1 MEAQQMEASRGSAAR
16 ARWLLRGSSGLIAPA
31 GRLAVALAVF
41 LAAGQPEARAADA
54 RPNLL
59 WISAEDISAATVGC
73 YGGAAHTPRID
84 ALASEGIRYDKA
96 YSAAPVCAPSRS
108 AIITGIMPTTLGS
121 LPMRCRATPP
131 PFLVGF
137 PRLLREAGYFCTNNV
152 KTDYNLAAGFDAGW
166 NESSRKAHW
175 RNRPDPSQPFFAVFN
190 FTVSHESGLFAGA
203 EERAK
208 RRASLPA
215 AARRQAKGVR
225 VPPWYPDTPVV
236 REDLAHRLE
245 LATLLDREVGRV
257 LDELEKAGLA
267 DDTIVVFWGD
277 HGEGI
282 PRGKRSLTEFGLRVP
297 LIVRVPERFRGAA
310 ALATDAAASPGGRSD
325 ALVGLVDLG
334 PTMLDLAGVAIPTWM
349 EGRSFLGP
357 HAPPSSQRRIVV
369 GVRDRMDEHEG
380 FGRSLTDGRHRYV
393 RNVFP
398 WVAGDDLPGYADG
411 VAITLELRRAL
422 ADGTLPPGAEWFAR
436 RFRPPEEL
444 YDLER
449 DPDELHNLAGSP
461 EHAGTLARLRGE
473 LVNWMRAT
481 RDTGVLPEGILRREA
496 AAAGSEYAVFHPEPA
511 SGDTAA
517 AERHARLVEA
527 MLQAGEAGLT
537 AGEGPRERFAG
548 PLAAADPALRYWA
561 ALGVGFCGLAAGES
575 GETAIARE
583 ATELLLPVCADAD
596 GIVAVAAARW
606 IVEIAHA
613 PEAVATARRT
623 LLERIGS
630 GDPDIRQAALVAV
643 DRLLTLDRFGED
655 AGEVIEA
662 VAAIEPAKGEEYAER
677 LKKRIGG
684 RKRPARIRKS
694 AGGADGF

>member
-1 MEAQQMEASRGSAAR
+1 VFVHSLLAGWLAMTLATHPPETWAAE
-16 ARWLLRGSSGLIAPA
+16 G
-31 GRLAVALAVF
+31 
-41 LAAGQPEARAADA
+41 

-84 ALASEGIRYDKA
+84 ALASEGIRYEKA

-108 AIITGIMPTTLGS
+108 AIITGIMPSTLGS
-121 LPMRCRATPP
+121 LPMRCKATPP

-137 PRLLREAGYFCTNNV
+137 PSLLREAGYFCSNNA

-166 NESSRKAHW
+166 HESSRRAHW
-175 RNRPDPSQPFFAVFN
+175 KNRPDPSDPFFAVFN
-190 FTVSHESGLFAGA
+190 FTVSHESGLFAGD
-203 EERAK
+203 EEREK
-208 RRASLPA
+208 RRASLSV
-215 AARRQAKGVR
+215 AARRQAATVR
-225 VPPWYPDTPVV
+225 VPPWYPDTPLV
-236 REDLAHRLE
+236 RQDLAHRLE
-245 LATLLDREVGRV
+245 LAALLDREVGRV
-257 LDELEKAGLA
+257 LDELEEAGLA

-282 PRGKRSLTEFGLRVP
+282 PRGKRSLTEYGLRVP
-297 LIVRVPERFRGAA
+297 LIVRVPPRFA
-310 ALATDAAASPGGRSD
+310 ALAERADAGPPGGATD
-325 ALVGLVDLG
+325 ALVNLLDLG
-334 PTMLDLAGVAIPTWM
+334 PTMLDLAGLPIPDWM

-357 HAPPSSQRRIVV
+357 HAAPTAERRIVV

-380 FGRSLTDGRHRYV
+380 FGRSLTDGRYRYV

-422 ADGTLPPGAEWFAR
+422 AAGSLPAGAEWFAR

-449 DPDELHNLAGSP
+449 DPDELVNLAGSP
-461 EHAGTLARLRGE
+461 EHASTLGRLRGD
-473 LVNWMRAT
+473 LVGWMNAT

-496 AAAGSEYAVFHPEPA
+496 AVAGSEYAIFHP
-511 SGDTAA
+511 SGDASAA
-517 AERHARLVEA
+517 MARHARLVEA
-527 MLQAGEAGLT
+527 MLSAGEAELS

-548 PLAAADPALRYWA
+548 PLAAADPGLRFWA
-561 ALGVGFCGLAAGES
+561 VMGAGFCGLAAGES
-575 GETAIARE
+575 GEAAMADE
-583 ATELLLPVCADAD
+583 AAALLLPACGDAE

-606 IVEIAHA
+606 LVEMGRS
-613 PEAVATARRT
+613 PGSVATGRQT

-630 GDPDIRQAALVAV
+630 DDPDIRQAALVAV
-643 DRLLTLDRFGED
+643 DRMLALDRFGEEAD
-655 AGEVIEA
+655 AVIQA

-677 LKKRIGG
+677 LKKRIAAGNQPRRP
-684 RKRPARIRKS
+684 RKTGSRTT
-694 AGGADGF
+694 GF